1 MEITEAINEYIEENS
16 IDFLS
21 EAKSE
26 NQIRI
31 NALLNEVKKMY
42 KTVGVLLKTKKI
54 KEAYDQINEMGKKAD
69 EIKKISFVMQQM
81 NESEYEEMV
90 IEGLFDF
97 LNRKKQQQQADK
109 DSTNLKTSD
118 GKVKW
123 NISEKISEAYKKIA
137 DSIKAVEKK
146 ERFGAIDLSSD
157 ISNLKIFVNT
167 LLVAQDNVK
176 RAVQRTP
183 NVAIQGTPKP
193 AGMFNY

>member
-1 MEITEAINEYIEENS
+1 MEITEAINEYIEEND

-31 NALLNEVKKMY
+31 NTLLNEVKKMY
-42 KTVGVLLKTKKI
+42 KTVGMLLKTKKI
-54 KEAYDQINEMGKKAD
+54 KEAYGQINEMGKKAD

-97 LNRKKQQQQADK
+97 LNRKKQQQQADI
-109 DSTNLKTSD
+109 DSTNIKTSD

-157 ISNLKIFVNT
+157 ISNLKTFVDT

>member
-1 MEITEAINEYIEENS
+1 MEITEAINEYIEEND

-31 NALLNEVKKMY
+31 NTLLNEVKKMY
-42 KTVGVLLKTKKI
+42 KTVGMLLKTKKI
-54 KEAYDQINEMGKKAD
+54 KEAYGQINEMGKKAD

-97 LNRKKQQQQADK
+97 LFFFKQQQQADI
-109 DSTNLKTSD
+109 DSTNIKTSD

-157 ISNLKIFVNT
+157 ISNLKTFVDT